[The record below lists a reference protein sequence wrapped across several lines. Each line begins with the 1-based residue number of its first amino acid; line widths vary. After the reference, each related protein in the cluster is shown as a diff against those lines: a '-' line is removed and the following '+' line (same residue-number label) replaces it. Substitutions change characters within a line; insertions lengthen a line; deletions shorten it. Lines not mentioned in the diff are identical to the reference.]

1 MALTKYP
8 YAAGKNPAYDAWKAQ
23 ADFKRSN
30 AWADAALGQQQAQE
44 NYDAALARLEQQG
57 QAGAK
62 SIDNSMLARGV
73 FRSGETN
80 RRQAELQG
88 EILRGRAA
96 ADTTKANT
104 FGRISNDLQRALT
117 ALDLEQEQRVQ
128 SALGGAGGGGG
139 GGSRTAAPPA
149 AAPTSVPAAALN
161 PSNFLPWG
169 WMNAPKSPPQAPG
182 SGRTPARRGVGPI
195 VRRY

>member
-8 YAAGKNPAYDAWKAQ
+8 YAAGKNPAYDAWNAQ
-23 ADFKRSN
+23 ATFKRNN

-57 QAGAK
+57 QAGSK
-62 SIDNSMLARGV
+62 SIDNSMLSRGV

-88 EILRGRAA
+88 EILRGRAG

-139 GGSRTAAPPA
+139 GSRTAAPPT
-149 AAPTSVPAAALN
+149 APTAVPAAAFN

-169 WMNAPKSPPQAPG
+169 WMKGTTPPPAAPG
-182 SGRTPARRGVGPI
+182 AGTPLPRRGAGPI
-195 VRRY
+195 VRRS

>member
-8 YAAGKNPAYDAWKAQ
+8 YAAGKNPAYDAWNAQ
-23 ADFKRSN
+23 AQFKRN
-30 AWADAALGQQQAQE
+30 QAWADAALGQQQATE
-44 NYDAALARLEQQG
+44 NYNAALDRLSQQG
-57 QAGAK
+57 AAGAR
-62 SIDNSMLARGV
+62 SIDNSMLSRGV

-88 EILRGRAA
+88 EVLRGRAA

-117 ALDLEQEQRVQ
+117 MLDLEQEQRVQ
-128 SALGGAGGGGG
+128 TALGGGGG
-139 GGSRTAAPPA
+139 GGGGGRRTAAATTTVPTATSGPKPLVPVSWMTGPTG
-149 AAPTSVPAAALN
+149 APIYSTSATNRPTRPGL
-161 PSNFLPWG
+161 
-169 WMNAPKSPPQAPG
+169 AP
-182 SGRTPARRGVGPI
+182 